1 MHLLLGFIHASVVMD
16 VDSNN
21 NIMSSC
27 TTMLIYCRPPIVSH
41 DHCYTSATQEG
52 TAGVVAM
59 ETGSATPTGVG
70 GEERS
75 KSVVEGDEVKDN
87 RKCLLC
93 PVEGDAGCMV
103 R

>member
-1 MHLLLGFIHASVVMD
+1 
-16 VDSNN
+16 
-21 NIMSSC
+21 
-27 TTMLIYCRPPIVSH
+27 
-41 DHCYTSATQEG
+41 
-52 TAGVVAM
+52 M
-59 ETGSATPTGVG
+59 ETESATPTTKGGDG

-75 KSVVEGDEVKDN
+75 KSVVNGDEVKDN